1 MAKDAVSSNTKQG
14 TMDLWRK
21 LGVLA
26 LGGLAA
32 CSTAHAATPSKP
44 VAPAPPPKDDGKPA
58 QAHGQQGGDAHSA
71 ALEQLLVSPVA
82 PAVDKQ
88 NSLRVPLPD
97 APHWTRVR
105 FLTVK
110 SLVGFRYGKEHH
122 AIVAA
127 FVTNVDDN
135 EETGACNK
143 SFEKWAMPWIE
154 AFEVEVQHD
163 PPSAFSWSPMPT
175 APTAPKKVAIVD
187 VDPVHAKTATL
198 IQRESYAAAWAA
210 YPAWEKSC
218 LVVGVAIPARDDA
231 TRATAVRD
239 RFVKEVFPKITVTT
253 TTEPKERY

>member
-1 MAKDAVSSNTKQG
+1 ME
-14 TMDLWRK
+14 LWRT
-21 LGVLA
+21 LGILA

-32 CSTAHAATPSKP
+32 CSTAHAATPSKA

-58 QAHGQQGGDAHSA
+58 QAHGQEGGDAHSA
-71 ALEQLLVSPVA
+71 ALEQLIVSPVGV
-82 PAVDKQ
+82 AVDKQ

-127 FVTNVDDN
+127 FTTTVDDN
-135 EETGACNK
+135 DATGACNK
-143 SFEKWAMPWIE
+143 SFEKWAAPWID

-163 PPSAFSWSPMPT
+163 PPTAFSWSPMPA
-175 APTAPKKVAIVD
+175 APNQPKKIAIVD
-187 VDPVHAKTATL
+187 IDPVQAKTATVL
-198 IQRESYAAAWAA
+198 QRESYAAAWAA
-210 YPAWEKSC
+210 YPAWDKTC
-218 LVVGVAIPARDDA
+218 LVFGVAIPARDDA
-231 TRATAVRD
+231 NRAMAVRD
-239 RFVKEVFPKITVTT
+239 RFVKEIFPKLAVTT

>member
-1 MAKDAVSSNTKQG
+1 MS
-14 TMDLWRK
+14 MELWRK
-21 LGVLA
+21 LGTLA

-44 VAPAPPPKDDGKPA
+44 VAPAPPAKDDGKPA

-71 ALEQLLVSPVA
+71 ALEQLLVA
-82 PAVDKQ
+82 PIAPGVDKQ

-97 APHWTRVR
+97 AAHWTRVR

-135 EETGACNK
+135 EATGACDK
-143 SFEKWAMPWIE
+143 SFEKWATPWIE
-154 AFEVEVQHD
+154 AFDVEVQHD
-163 PPSAFSWSPMPT
+163 PPSAFSWSPMPST
-175 APTAPKKVAIVD
+175 PSAPKKIAIVD
-187 VDPVHAKTATL
+187 VDPVQAKTATVL
-198 IQRESYAAAWAA
+198 QRESYAAAWAA
-210 YPAWEKSC
+210 YPAWERSC
-218 LVVGVAIPARDDA
+218 LVVGVAIPAREDA
-231 TRATAVRD
+231 NRATAVRD
-239 RFVKEVFPKITVTT
+239 RFVKEVFPKLTVTT